1 MFFIL
6 GRPIQ
11 PPLYY
16 PSQQLAPKPFVASFV
31 EAPFVCF
38 GEVVEGVEAI
48 EAAEA
53 LARDVV
59 VAAWMFFCLV
69 LDVLRCC

>member
-1 MFFIL
+1 
-6 GRPIQ
+6 
-11 PPLYY
+11 
-16 PSQQLAPKPFVASFV
+16 VVSFV
-31 EAPFVCF
+31 EAPLFF

-53 LARDVV
+53 LARDAV